1 MNLEAKLS
9 GWTGPSSA
17 TEQDKQERT
26 ERMVREAID
35 AHSAFSGCS
44 FRTYAKGSYPNNT
57 NVRAD
62 SDVDVAVQC
71 SEVVYWGEHTPGAH
85 PRGPSY
91 DGPWT
96 PIKVRSEITAALRAK
111 FGDQVDTS
119 GNTAI
124 RVRSSTARVE
134 ADVVPCFD
142 YLYYFQD
149 GTTRPGTRVFR
160 KDGDSF
166 ENYPAQHLTYG
177 RQKNTATSN
186 RFKPAVRILKRVEN
200 AMVEA
205 GVHRMVPSFFVE
217 CLVYNCPNPLFAHTT
232 WTERIRTILH
242 HIWDATQGDV
252 EPSDGRWLEV
262 NECKY
267 LFSPKQAW
275 TRGDARDFS
284 FAAWNYLDYST

>member
-26 ERMVREAID
+26 ERMVREAIA

-71 SEVVYWGEHTPGAH
+71 SEVVYWGAHTPGAH

-96 PIKVRSEITAALRAK
+96 PMKVRSEVTAALRAK

-142 YLYYFQD
+142 YLYIGWFRRFLSSASS
-149 GTTRPGTRVFR
+149 TTARTRCSPTRPGPSGSGRYFTTSGTPPRA
-160 KDGDSF
+160 KSSHQMDDGS
-166 ENYPAQHLTYG
+166 
-177 RQKNTATSN
+177 R
-186 RFKPAVRILKRVEN
+186 
-200 AMVEA
+200 
-205 GVHRMVPSFFVE
+205 
-217 CLVYNCPNPLFAHTT
+217 
-232 WTERIRTILH
+232 
-242 HIWDATQGDV
+242 
-252 EPSDGRWLEV
+252 
-262 NECKY
+262 
-267 LFSPKQAW
+267 
-275 TRGDARDFS
+275 
-284 FAAWNYLDYST
+284 